1 MNIKVYHLIK
11 SLGRG
16 GAEMLLPETLRVHDR
31 RAFTFRYGYFLPHKG
46 QVAED
51 LRGLDAPVDCF
62 EASGNPAILLKVRE
76 VAATIREW
84 KAGVIHCHLPIAG
97 VVGRMVSRLTGIPV
111 VYTEHNTQERY
122 HFLTRRLNLFTLGW
136 NARIIACSDD
146 VKRSI
151 HDFTGWPDARVLS
164 LQNGVNTDRFS
175 PSADGASPPPPE
187 LLPHAG
193 RTIIGTVCVF
203 RTQKRLH
210 HWVELA
216 HRLYQ
221 KHKNL
226 HFIIVGDGPE
236 EDALRRQ
243 IAELGM
249 TDAFTLPG
257 RLSEVRPWLKA
268 MDIYLMTSAFE
279 GLPIAMME
287 AMSMELPVVATS
299 AGGIGEAVRPEKDGL
314 LQSVDKW
321 QKLEGDLDRLLR
333 DADLRRNMAASA
345 RQRVIDRFSIRR
357 MTTKLEEVYR
367 EAAAAG
373 AATQAAKTHER

>member
-1 MNIKVYHLIK
+1 MSIKVYHLIK

-31 RAFTFRYGYFLPHKG
+31 EAFTFRYGYFLPHKG

-62 EASGNPAILLKVRE
+62 GATGNPAILLKARE
-76 VAATIREW
+76 VAKVIQEW
-84 KAGVIHCHLPIAG
+84 GADVIHCHLPIAG
-97 VVGRMVSRLTGIPV
+97 VVGRVVSRLTGIPV

-136 NARIIACSDD
+136 NTRIVACSDD

-151 HDFTGWPDARVLS
+151 HDFTGWPDTRVLS

-175 PSADGASPPPPE
+175 READGASPPPPE
-187 LLPHAG
+187 LLPYID

-210 HWVELA
+210 HWVDLA

-221 KHKNL
+221 KQPDL

-236 EDALRRQ
+236 EEALRRQ

-249 TDAFTLPG
+249 EDAFTLPG

-299 AGGIGEAVRPEKDGL
+299 AGGIGEAVRSGKDGL
-314 LQSVDKW
+314 LRPVEHW
-321 QKLEGDLDRLLR
+321 EELEGDLERLVSDPQLR
-333 DADLRRNMAASA
+333 QSMAASA

-357 MTTKLEEVYR
+357 MTVKLEEVYR
-367 EAAAAG
+367 EAAAALIT
-373 AATQAAKTHER
+373 ATDDR